1 MNLEKIDEITEKV
14 NIYARG
20 VLAKP
25 RYDHSV
31 RVAVLCRDLCER
43 FALNPK
49 LGYLAGIAHDMC
61 KSGKDRWLVAL
72 ASQDGKAISDIETS
86 KPALLH
92 GRAAAMLLST
102 DFGVDDESILG
113 AVRHHTFG
121 APGLDWIGM
130 ILFVAD
136 KVEPGRTDY
145 DPERRKKILSQDLD
159 GMTRLVLED
168 NIKYLESRGK
178 EVSMA
183 TLAMLEEIEGR
194 MNP

>member
-1 MNLEKIDEITEKV
+1 MNLEKIDAITKKV
-14 NIYARG
+14 NVYARG

-43 FALNPK
+43 FGLNAQV
-49 LGYLAGIAHDMC
+49 GFLAGIAHDMC
-61 KSGKDRWLVAL
+61 KSGKDRWLIAL
-72 ASQDGKAISDIETS
+72 ASQDKCPISDIENS

-92 GRAAAMLLST
+92 GRAAAMLLSI

-113 AVRHHTFG
+113 AIRHHTFG
-121 APGLDWIGM
+121 APGLDGVGM

>member
-1 MNLEKIDEITEKV
+1 MNLQNIDSITEKV

-43 FALNPK
+43 FGLNPK
-49 LGYLAGIAHDMC
+49 VGYLAGIAHDMC
-61 KSGKDRWLVAL
+61 KAGKDRWLVAL
-72 ASQDGKAISDIETS
+72 ASQDGTAISDIEVS

-121 APGLDWIGM
+121 APGLDGIGM

-145 DPERRKKILSQDLD
+145 DPERRKKILSQNLD

-168 NIKYLESRGK
+168 NIKYLESKKK